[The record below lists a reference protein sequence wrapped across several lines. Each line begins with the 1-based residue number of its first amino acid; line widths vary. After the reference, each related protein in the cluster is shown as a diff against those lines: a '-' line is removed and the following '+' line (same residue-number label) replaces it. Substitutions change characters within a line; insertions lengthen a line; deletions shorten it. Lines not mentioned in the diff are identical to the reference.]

1 MKKVSTIF
9 YQQIVL
15 EESKQTSWRSE
26 AVVEKVA
33 TSVINSFN
41 VFQGENHHNWGS
53 SSDEED
59 DDGKMVQELDERADR
74 LGDEADLLDDT

>member
-1 MKKVSTIF
+1 M
-9 YQQIVL
+9 
-15 EESKQTSWRSE
+15 
-26 AVVEKVA
+26 
-33 TSVINSFN
+33 
-41 VFQGENHHNWGS
+41 FQGENHHNWGS